1 MARHAT
7 PSDETDCGGLPLLL
21 PDQEAVLIGR
31 VDTDEADDA
40 LAAYYIHWRGGIY
53 VGVYRDGTGEFTP
66 SYAIDCESQLMAAN
80 AREFAT
86 LTADTELSGIGRA
99 LVKAWHLA
107 NRTPLGAKE
116 AHVYALRKLG
126 EYSRQQTAQI
136 VNIAPSTV
144 DTHLQNAKQKQ
155 QAAANLLDV
164 ATHAEAETHDDC
176 GNSTETTSTI
186 IDIFERVDGSQKA
199 F

>member
-7 PSDETDCGGLPLLL
+7 LSDETDCGGLPLLL
-21 PDQEAVLIGR
+21 SDQEAVLVGC
-31 VDTDEADDA
+31 VDTDDSDSS

-53 VGVYRDGTGEFTP
+53 VGVYGEGEFTP

-86 LTADTELSGIGRA
+86 LTADIELSGIGRA

-107 NRTPLGAKE
+107 DLTPLGAKE

-126 EYSRQQTAQI
+126 EYGRQQTAAI
-136 VNIAPSTV
+136 LNIAPSTV
-144 DTHLQNAKQKQ
+144 DTHLQNVKQKR

-164 ATHAEAETHDDC
+164 AAHAEAKTHDSRDD
-176 GNSTETTSTI
+176 STEITSTL
-186 IDIFERVDGSQKA
+186 IDIFERVDAPQKT